1 MLFRALLTRICRTGT
16 GLGFGGK
23 SGSEPGARV
32 SFQKYPGLIQLLSTL
47 LTEEDTR
54 NIALEND
61 HSVVTER
68 VYPALELIA
77 EKVPNVYD
85 VDDNMILGL
94 VKTQLSSPVWG
105 IREHAARVYASIL
118 NRSDIIRDIKPL
130 VDADAE
136 SKSQDLL
143 HGKALCVKYALRRF
157 ALVSNSL
164 WNGMASFTEAR
175 GAFADVN
182 YRTHQR
188 AVIIYKT
195 FICSS
200 VSAF

>member
-47 LTEEDTR
+47 LTEEDVHKDTR
-54 NIALEND
+54 NPTAQDDYSI
-61 HSVVTER
+61 VTER
-68 VYPALELIA
+68 VFPALELIA

-85 VDDNMILGL
+85 VDDRMILGL
-94 VKTQLSSPVWG
+94 VKTQINSPVWG

-118 NRSDIIRDIKPL
+118 NRSDIIQEIWSL
-130 VDADAE
+130 VDADTQ
-136 SKSQDLL
+136 SKEQDLL

-157 ALVSNSL
+157 ALVSNSF
-164 WNGMASFTEAR
+164 WNGMSSCN
-175 GAFADVN
+175 GA
-182 YRTHQR
+182 
-188 AVIIYKT
+188 KT
-195 FICSS
+195 LLLTWLQNTWMSCRLL
-200 VSAF
+200 